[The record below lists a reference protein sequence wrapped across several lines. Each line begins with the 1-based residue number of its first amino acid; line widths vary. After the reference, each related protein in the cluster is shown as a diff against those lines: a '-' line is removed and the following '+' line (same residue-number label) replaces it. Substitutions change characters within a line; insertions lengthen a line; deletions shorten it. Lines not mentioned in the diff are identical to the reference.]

1 MKKISLKSILSAFL
15 LIVSLSVSAQEKTV
29 TILAINDMHA
39 YLDRMAQFGGVVD
52 SLRAIYPDLF
62 IVSSG
67 DNRTG
72 NPFNDMYPEP
82 SRPMTELMNAIGF
95 NVSTLG
101 NHEFDAGFQNLKKLM
116 NLSTFPH
123 IVCNVFP
130 ADSMGYKFEP
140 YKIFDVSGVK
150 VGVLGVLQINSLGI
164 PDCHPDKAKGLRF
177 SPVAQTVDKYA
188 DALRKQCDIELL
200 VSHIGFDED
209 KEMAQKFPMFD
220 AILGGHSHTYV
231 NGNTLVNNVLITQSK
246 NKVRFCTLI
255 KFNLQ
260 DGKVVSKSSEVIDI
274 ENSKLKSEKIAKMV
288 ADFCKNP
295 ELEKRVT
302 TLEKPVKGYDNF
314 GCMMT
319 DGQAASSNCQIA
331 IQNGGGV
338 RFDYHDAGDFTVKDA
353 LMLDPF
359 GNLIWTFKLTGRQ
372 ILDIIKL
379 CKERDEGVEPYVSG
393 MSYIMYVDKDNPEKV
408 LEVNGFLPNGKP
420 IKPKKVYTVAA
431 NSYTVSITDMKQ
443 YGGVE
448 TTKTSCDCMREFLS
462 QKASVDYST
471 TRRTQIIKR

>member
-1 MKKISLKSILSAFL
+1 MKKISLKSILTAFL
-15 LIVSLSVSAQEKTV
+15 LIFTLSVSAQDKTV
-29 TILAINDMHA
+29 NILAINDMHA

-319 DGQAASSNCQIA
+319 DGQAAASNCQIA

-448 TTKTSCDCMREFLS
+448 TNKTSCDCMREFLS

>member
-62 IVSSG
+62 VVSSG

-274 ENSKLKSEKIAKMV
+274 ENSKLKSEKIANMV

-319 DGQAASSNCQIA
+319 DGQAAASNCQIA